1 MMFAKTHAEVRRIAL
16 EMLDEAQ
23 KAENGGHGHK
33 TAHKK
38 MRKLSN
44 ELTKLLLL
52 LRKDSVAA
60 CGGDADAT
68 AEVE

>member
-1 MMFAKTHAEVRRIAL
+1 MFAKTHAEVRRIAL
-16 EMLDEAQ
+16 EMLEEAQ

-44 ELTKLLLL
+44 ELTKMLLL

-60 CGGDADAT
+60 CGGETDAT
-68 AEVE
+68 SEVD